1 MDPHKVIPIPEE
13 IAELSGLPAYD
24 IFTKYLTPEMI
35 TFITA
40 QTCQYAQRDRNDQ
53 TFNVSEGEIAKF
65 LGIILASG
73 YHHLPTEDSYWSTSE
88 DLDAPIFRKIMSR
101 ERFRSIKKY
110 LHIADNANLAKSKV
124 AKVLPLFNMLKERC
138 QQFGVFDELLSVDE
152 SMVPYRGLH
161 SAKQYMRNKPVKFGY
176 KVWMLCSARG
186 YPYNFELYCGKD
198 DKRKTPLGT
207 HVVNTML
214 EPISHVDS
222 HVVFFDNF
230 FTSHKLLS
238 ELADKN
244 IRACGT
250 LRDGRSGRCPLESIK
265 SIEKKPRGSYDY
277 KTDGT
282 VLCVRWNDNKAV
294 TVATNYYDVNPLH
307 KVERWIKG
315 SGKKSISQP
324 HPIKMYNSGMGG
336 VDTCDHLLSSY
347 RPRFRAKKWWW
358 NLFTHALNLSVVA
371 AYKCYS
377 LANPNQKM
385 SHLQFRRDV
394 TRTLLSRQ
402 IDRTRMG
409 GPSCAPASLVRYDG
423 INHFLESCTQGRC
436 VKCQKNTRLSCVK
449 CNKRLHRACSDL
461 YHKQ

>member
-1 MDPHKVIPIPEE
+1 MAGDRDVPSDEEQEDDNDLDQDYMPHDIAGEIEVQHDCEDSTEKVEQSDSKRWRKKASFSLDPHKVIPIPEE

-176 KVWMLCSARG
+176 KVWMLCSA
-186 YPYNFELYCGKD
+186 
-198 DKRKTPLGT
+198 
-207 HVVNTML
+207 
-214 EPISHVDS
+214 
-222 HVVFFDNF
+222 
-230 FTSHKLLS
+230 
-238 ELADKN
+238 
-244 IRACGT
+244 
-250 LRDGRSGRCPLESIK
+250 
-265 SIEKKPRGSYDY
+265 
-277 KTDGT
+277 
-282 VLCVRWNDNKAV
+282 
-294 TVATNYYDVNPLH
+294 
-307 KVERWIKG
+307 
-315 SGKKSISQP
+315 
-324 HPIKMYNSGMGG
+324 
-336 VDTCDHLLSSY
+336 
-347 RPRFRAKKWWW
+347 
-358 NLFTHALNLSVVA
+358 
-371 AYKCYS
+371 
-377 LANPNQKM
+377 
-385 SHLQFRRDV
+385 
-394 TRTLLSRQ
+394 
-402 IDRTRMG
+402 
-409 GPSCAPASLVRYDG
+409 
-423 INHFLESCTQGRC
+423 
-436 VKCQKNTRLSCVK
+436 
-449 CNKRLHRACSDL
+449 
-461 YHKQ
+461 